1 MSDTDLKKTENNS
14 IPLRQEQ
21 NLDMS
26 HKHMYTIPN
35 NKKSEKVSLR
45 DKLGGIKLKWK
56 LFAFLVIFVVF
67 ALLVVWFFQV
77 GMLDNFYRDAR
88 HKDIVKA
95 ADTISSSLTSDRENI
110 SDTALQCASDYG
122 VCIRLFKINDNKAS
136 EIASVEGSGGCFI
149 HFMGHNEL
157 SLMVNQAI
165 ENDGV
170 FVETLDFSPFKKNSS
185 VNDKDDIN
193 ISDESKSYE
202 VDDDAGRSNAERDGD
217 NVDRNEYDSSKN
229 DNPNSITHTDEK
241 VSSEIYVK
249 VFNAS
254 DGYRYAMFIN
264 ANLVPVNS
272 IVSTLN
278 VQFIWI
284 MILMTVGALV
294 LALVISGI
302 IAKPV
307 SDMNTA
313 AKKLSCG
320 EYDVVFPEK
329 GCRETRELA
338 ATLNHT
344 AVELSKND
352 RLQKELIANI
362 SHDLRTP
369 LTMICGYSEVMRDI
383 PGENTPENMQVII
396 DEATRMSELVKDIL
410 DISKI
415 RSGSRAPSFEYFDI
429 TETVNTVLQRYEKL
443 IEHDGYQITFSYE
456 DNITVLADRT
466 MILQVVYNL
475 INNAVNYCGE
485 DKKVRVTQTVSS
497 SKVRI
502 TVSDNGVGISAE
514 DIQYVWDRYYKIDRV
529 HKIATVGTGL
539 GLSIV
544 KEILEQ
550 HDATYGVYSTPG
562 VGSAFWFEL
571 KIENL

>member
-1 MSDTDLKKTENNS
+1 MG
-14 IPLRQEQ
+14 
-21 NLDMS
+21 MS
-26 HKHMYTIPN
+26 HKRIYTFPN
-35 NKKSEKVSLR
+35 DKKSEKVS
-45 DKLGGIKLKWK
+45 IKNKISGMRLKWK
-56 LFAFLVIFVVF
+56 LFVFLVLFVVF

-88 HKDIVKA
+88 HKDILKA
-95 ADTISSSLTSDRENI
+95 SDIILSSLPNDSEGI
-110 SDTALQCASDYG
+110 SDTALQCAADYSL
-122 VCIRLFKINDNKAS
+122 CIRLFKITDNTAS

-149 HFMGHNEL
+149 HFMEHSEL
-157 SLMVNQAI
+157 SSMVHQAI
-165 ENDGV
+165 ENNGV
-170 FVETLDFSPFKKNSS
+170 FVETLDFSPFKKTSS
-185 VNDKDDIN
+185 NDEYGDDEN
-193 ISDESKSYE
+193 IS
-202 VDDDAGRSNAERDGD
+202 SNAEDDYDKRSNISSGTISDNGDSVSRDQYD
-217 NVDRNEYDSSKN
+217 NLKSDK
-229 DNPNSITHTDEK
+229 PNSIAHIDEK
-241 VSSEIYVK
+241 ISSEIYVK

-254 DGYRYAMFIN
+254 DGCRYAIFIN

-284 MILMTVGALV
+284 VILMTVGALV
-294 LALVISGI
+294 LAFVISGI

-344 AVELSKND
+344 ANELSKTD

-369 LTMICGYSEVMRDI
+369 LTMICGYSEVIRDI

-429 TETVNTVLQRYEKL
+429 TETVNAVLQRYEKL
-443 IEHDGYQITFSYE
+443 IKHDGYQITFSYE
-456 DNITVLADRT
+456 ENITVLADRT

-485 DKKVRVTQTVSS
+485 DKKVRVTQTVSD

-571 KIENL
+571 KVENLENS

>member
-1 MSDTDLKKTENNS
+1 MGMSHKRMYAFANNKKTEKIS
-14 IPLRQEQ
+14 IR
-21 NLDMS
+21 
-26 HKHMYTIPN
+26 
-35 NKKSEKVSLR
+35 EKI
-45 DKLGGIKLKWK
+45 GGMKLKWK

-88 HKDIVKA
+88 HKDILKA
-95 ADTISSSLTSDRENI
+95 ADTISASLTSDPENI

-149 HFMGHNEL
+149 HFMGHGEL
-157 SLMVNQAI
+157 SLMVHQAI
-165 ENDGV
+165 ENNGV
-170 FVETLDFSPFKKNSS
+170 FVETLDFSPFKKTSS

-193 ISDESKSYE
+193 ITDGNRSF
-202 VDDDAGRSNAERDGD
+202 DADGD
-217 NVDRNEYDSSKN
+217 DERPSTSNGATANDGDKVNRDEYESSKN
-229 DNPNSITHTDEK
+229 DKLNNITHTDEK

-254 DGYRYAMFIN
+254 DGFRYAMFIN

-344 AVELSKND
+344 AIELSKND

-429 TETVNTVLQRYEKL
+429 TETVNAVLQRYEKL
-443 IEHDGYQITFSYE
+443 IKHDGYQITFSYDE
-456 DNITVLADRT
+456 NITVFADRT
-466 MILQVVYNL
+466 MILQVIYNL

-485 DKKVRVTQTVSS
+485 DKKVKVAQTVSD

-571 KIENL
+571 KIENVDR